1 MSIRIRDVESRKMT
15 VGTFKVINWCV
26 YCVAYSL
33 DGKRVTS
40 GPDDYAIRIF
50 EAETG
55 EVEVGPTPGH
65 DNWILSVKFSTVG
78 KLIASG
84 STYMTIRS

>member
-1 MSIRIRDVESRKMT
+1 MT

-26 YCVAYSL
+26 YCVAYLL
-33 DGKRVTS
+33 DGKHVTS
-40 GPDDYAIRIF
+40 GLDDYAIRIF
-50 EAETG
+50 EAEMG
-55 EVEVGPTPGH
+55 EAEVGLTPGH

-84 STYMTIRS
+84 SMYMTIRS